1 MSKLVEEIEGM
12 LKVKKADLEYYWEP
26 DTEGWV
32 EALEYVL
39 SLMKAQEKRVSDAE
53 YWLSPIA
60 FKKEREE

>member
-1 MSKLVEEIEGM
+1 MSKLAQLVEEIEGM

-39 SLMKAQEKRVSDAE
+39 SLIETQ
-53 YWLSPIA
+53 
-60 FKKEREE
+60 EREE

>member
-1 MSKLVEEIEGM
+1 MSKLAQLVEEIEGM

-39 SLMKAQEKRVSDAE
+39 GRMDAQG
-53 YWLSPIA
+53 
-60 FKKEREE
+60 EEE

>member
-32 EALEYVL
+32 EALEFVL
-39 SLMKAQEKRVSDAE
+39 QLQRIQEE
-53 YWLSPIA
+53 Q
-60 FKKEREE
+60 E